1 VRVTIGSH
9 FFLFYICFMELKLLH
24 QAMEF
29 SPGKVVEFIIN
40 VYSAADPLTKAIFEA
55 KFNEYFKNRGES
67 PQGG

>member
-1 VRVTIGSH
+1 
-9 FFLFYICFMELKLLH
+9 MELKLLH